1 MMWQASLDRDE
12 PTPRRDTKMRRTIPA
27 ILATSLLLGV
37 TPVVAQ
43 DDEAATGDEATQ
55 RVEDPALGV
64 AVSVPAEW
72 RVSLI
77 DGVRESAVD
86 RDDGT
91 PVMETTVFYANGGDG
106 TWCDTDAY
114 LDLPA
119 DSSLEGFAFAL
130 VTFMQEN
137 EGPDVAMMVAE
148 EELPVG
154 PAYRVEAFDQA
165 TGRIRGLYLF
175 DGPAG
180 DDGLFERYVLTCAS
194 REFGVPFWTDVAN
207 SVEFFEPT
215 MVEDEMAEEAE
226 EAEEAPAGEG

>member
-1 MMWQASLDRDE
+1 
-12 PTPRRDTKMRRTIPA
+12 MRRPIATTLT
-27 ILATSLLLGV
+27 LALLLSA
-37 TPVVAQ
+37 TPVLAQ
-43 DDEAATGDEATQ
+43 DEEPATDEGATQ

-77 DGVRESAVD
+77 EGVRESAVD

-91 PVMETTVFYANGGDG
+91 PLMETTVFYANGGDG
-106 TWCDTDAY
+106 TWCDADAW
-114 LDLPA
+114 LDMPA

-130 VTFMQEN
+130 VNFMQQN

-175 DGPAG
+175 DGPPG

-194 REFGVPFWTDVAN
+194 REFGEPFWTDVAN

-215 MVEDEMAEEAE
+215 MAEDEMAEETS
-226 EAEEAPAGEG
+226 AGEG

>member
-1 MMWQASLDRDE
+1 
-12 PTPRRDTKMRRTIPA
+12 MRRPIVTTLT
-27 ILATSLLLGV
+27 LALLLSA
-37 TPVVAQ
+37 TPVLAQ
-43 DDEAATGDEATQ
+43 DEEPATDEGATQ

-77 DGVRESAVD
+77 EGVRESAVD
-86 RDDGT
+86 RDDDT

-106 TWCDTDAY
+106 TWCDADAY

-130 VTFMQEN
+130 VNFMQQN

-180 DDGLFERYVLTCAS
+180 DDGLFERYVLTCAA
-194 REFGVPFWTDVAN
+194 REFGEPFWTDVAN

-215 MVEDEMAEEAE
+215 LTDEMAADEGVEEAE
-226 EAEEAPAGEG
+226 GAEGAPADEG